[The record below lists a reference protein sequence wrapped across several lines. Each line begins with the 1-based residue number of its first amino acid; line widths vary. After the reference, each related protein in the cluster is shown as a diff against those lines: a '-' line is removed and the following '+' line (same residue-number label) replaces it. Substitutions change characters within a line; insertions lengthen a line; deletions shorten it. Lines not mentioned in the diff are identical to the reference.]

1 MLVLV
6 LGIIALEIAL
16 RLTPLPAALESA
28 PPASTEFL
36 DRHGRPLRTLLVDD
50 RRLSRQCDLTD
61 VAPHLIAAT
70 IGAEDARFRSHP
82 GVDPL
87 AIFRAVSD
95 AACGNGPTSG
105 ASTIT
110 QQLVKLAHPV
120 PRTLGNKLREMWLAL
135 AIERRWSKDRI
146 LTEYL
151 NRLDYGDLQ
160 TGIAAASRHY
170 LGKPPADLSAAE
182 AALLAALPNAPT
194 RLNPHEHFAAARAR
208 QQWVL
213 GRMLAG
219 DRLDAA
225 AYARASDEPILL
237 LPRTHEFE
245 APHFVNLLLTRRG
258 LVPSGG
264 GPVHTT
270 LDLDLNRFAER
281 TLAENLQ
288 RLIDKH
294 ATSGAVVVI
303 DNHSG
308 EVLALAGAG
317 ETNGAW
323 MPRSSGSTIKP
334 FTYLLAL
341 QNGAQPCTVV
351 PDVPT
356 SFATP
361 TGSYRP
367 NNYNHRFHGPVS
379 LRFALGNSLNVAAI
393 RVLELAGGPPV
404 LHRALRDVGITT
416 LDHPADY
423 YGLGLTLGNGEVRLL
438 ELANAFATL
447 GRLGMHQPYR
457 LLRKTGVPPVRED
470 SASRL
475 SANASTGW
483 KPDTVRLAFFDRKTG
498 VQPVRE
504 DSASRLSANA
514 STGWKPV
521 GHDRQDAYPP
531 ARRVFDAGAAFLL
544 ADMLSDNAARA
555 ASFGLGSWLTF
566 DFPVACK
573 TGTSSDYRDNWTI
586 GYTPEFTVAVW
597 VGNPDGTPMR
607 DITGVTGAA
616 PIMHE
621 LVEHLHTRFGTSWF
635 AQPPQVGT
643 FKTDPLTGRLAP
655 ADRRGGI
662 DEKCLRPPEAARPD
676 DYDAAGRVRL
686 AAEYGPWLASS
697 QNSLGSLVTIAT
709 SAPELRIIQPAPGSI
724 YYLDGDLP
732 QDSQWIPLR
741 AEAGGE
747 VRWSCASL
755 PFKTNAAGP
764 RMQIREGRHVIHA
777 SDAATGGQA
786 TTWIEVQPW

>member
-1 MLVLV
+1 MKTRLRKLCRRAALVLV
-6 LGIIALEIAL
+6 LGFIALEIAL
-16 RLTPLPAALESA
+16 RLTPLPAGLQSA

-36 DRHGRPLRTLLVDD
+36 DRHGRSLRTLLVDD
-50 RRLSRQCDLTD
+50 RRFSRQCDLTD
-61 VAPHLIAAT
+61 VSPPLVAAT
-70 IGAEDARFRSHP
+70 LGAEDARFRSHP

-87 AIFRAVSD
+87 AICRAVRD
-95 AACGNGPTSG
+95 AARRTVPTSG

-110 QQLVKLAHPV
+110 QQLVKLAQPV
-120 PRTLGNKLREMWLAL
+120 PRTFCNKVREMWLAL
-135 AIERRWSKDRI
+135 AVEHRWSKDRI

-160 TGIAAASRHY
+160 TGIAAATWHY
-170 LGKPPADLSAAE
+170 LGKPPSDLSAAE
-182 AALLAALPNAPT
+182 AALLAALPKAPT
-194 RLNPHEHFAAARAR
+194 RLNPHDDFAAARAR

-219 DRLDAA
+219 GSLDAA
-225 AYARASDEPILL
+225 ALARAIDEPLRL
-237 LPRTHEFE
+237 RPRAHEFE

-303 DNHSG
+303 DNRSG
-308 EVLALAGAG
+308 EVLALAGSG

-323 MPRSSGSTIKP
+323 MSRSSGSTIKP

-341 QNGAQPCTVV
+341 ENGAQPCTVV

-356 SFATP
+356 TFATP

-367 NNYNHRFHGPVS
+367 NNYNHRFHGPVT

-393 RVLELAGGPPV
+393 RTLELAGGPPA
-404 LHRALRDVGITT
+404 LHRALREVGITT

-447 GRLGMHQPYR
+447 GRLGMHRPYR
-457 LLRKTGVPPVRED
+457 LLGNTGFPPVRED

-475 SANASTGW
+475 SATEPTG
-483 KPDTVRLAFFDRKTG
+483 L
-498 VQPVRE
+498 QPI
-504 DSASRLSANA
+504 A
-514 STGWKPV
+514 P
-521 GHDRQDAYPP
+521 DRQDAYPP

-555 ASFGLGSWLTF
+555 ASFGLRSWLTF

-573 TGTSSDYRDNWTI
+573 TGTSSDYRDNWTV

-616 PIMHE
+616 PVMHD
-621 LVEHLHTRFGTSWF
+621 LIEHLHARFGTSWF
-635 AQPPQVGT
+635 AQPPQVDT

-655 ADRRGGI
+655 ADRRGTI
-662 DEKCLRPPEAARPD
+662 DEKCLQPPEPARPD
-676 DYDAAGRVRL
+676 DYDATSRVRL
-686 AAEYGPWLASS
+686 PAEYGPWLASS
-697 QNSLGSLVTIAT
+697 QNSLGTLVTLAT

-732 QDSQWIPLR
+732 PDSQWIPLR

-747 VRWSCASL
+747 VSWSCASL
-755 PFKTNAAGP
+755 PIKTTAAGP
-764 RMQIREGRHVIHA
+764 RMQIREGRHVILA
-777 SDAATGGQA
+777 ADAATGVQA
-786 TTWIEVQPW
+786 STWIEVKPW

>member
-1 MLVLV
+1 MSIRLRKPCRRALLVLV
-6 LGIIALEIAL
+6 PAIIALEIAL
-16 RLTPLPAALESA
+16 RLTPLPVALLSA
-28 PPASTEFL
+28 PPASTEFF
-36 DRHGRPLRTLLVDD
+36 DRHGQPLRTLLVDD
-50 RRLSRQCDLTD
+50 RRLSRQCDLSD
-61 VAPHLIAAT
+61 VSPHLITAT
-70 IGAEDARFRSHP
+70 LGAEDARFRSHP
-82 GVDPL
+82 GVAPL
-87 AIFRAVSD
+87 AICRAVRD
-95 AACGNGPTSG
+95 AARGNGPASG

-110 QQLVKLAHPV
+110 QQLVKLARPV
-120 PRTLGNKLREMWLAL
+120 PRTFANKLREMWLAL
-135 AIERRWSKDRI
+135 AVERRWDKDRI

-170 LGKPPADLSAAE
+170 LGKPPSDLSAAE

-194 RLNPHEHFAAARAR
+194 RLNPHDHFAAARAR

-219 DRLDAA
+219 GRLDAA
-225 AYARASDEPILL
+225 AYARAMNEPILL

-258 LVPSGG
+258 LVPPGG

-270 LDLDLNRFAER
+270 LDLELNRFAER

-303 DNHSG
+303 DNRSG
-308 EVLALAGAG
+308 EVLALAGSG

-323 MPRSSGSTIKP
+323 MPRSSGSTLKP

-341 QNGAQPCTVV
+341 EQDAHPCTVV

-367 NNYNHRFHGPVS
+367 NNYNHRFHGPVT

-393 RVLELAGGPPV
+393 RVLELAGGPPA

-447 GRLGMHQPYR
+447 ARLGMHQPYR
-457 LLRKTGVPPVRED
+457 LLAQT
-470 SASRL
+470 AS
-475 SANASTGW
+475 
-483 KPDTVRLAFFDRKTG
+483 
-498 VQPVRE
+498 QPVRQA
-504 DSASRLSANA
+504 SAS
-514 STGWKPV
+514 
-521 GHDRQDAYPP
+521 
-531 ARRVFDAGAAFLL
+531 RVFDAGAAFLL

-555 ASFGLGSWLTF
+555 ASFGLGSWLSF

-616 PIMHE
+616 PVMHE

-635 AQPPQVGT
+635 APPPQVNI

-662 DEKCLRPPEAARPD
+662 DEKCLRPPAAARPD
-676 DYDAAGRVRL
+676 DYDTAGRVRL
-686 AAEYGPWLASS
+686 PAEYGPWLASS
-697 QNSLGSLVTIAT
+697 QNSLGTLVTLAT

-777 SDAATGGQA
+777 SDAATGAQA
-786 TTWIEVQPW
+786 TTWIEVKPW

>member
-1 MLVLV
+1 MSIRLRKPCRRALLVLV
-6 LGIIALEIAL
+6 PAIITLEIAL
-16 RLTPLPAALESA
+16 RLTPLPVPLLSA

-36 DRHGRPLRTLLVDD
+36 DRHGQPLRTLLVDD

-61 VAPHLIAAT
+61 VSPHLITAT
-70 IGAEDARFRSHP
+70 LGAEDARFRSHP
-82 GVDPL
+82 GVDPI
-87 AIFRAVSD
+87 AICRAVRE
-95 AACGNGPTSG
+95 AARGNGPASG

-110 QQLVKLAHPV
+110 QQLVKLARPV
-120 PRTLGNKLREMWLAL
+120 PRTFANKLREMWLAL
-135 AIERRWSKDRI
+135 AVERRWDKDYI

-170 LGKPPADLSAAE
+170 LGKPPSDLSAAE

-194 RLNPHEHFAAARAR
+194 RLNPHDHFAAARAR
-208 QQWVL
+208 QRWVL

-219 DRLDAA
+219 GRLDAA
-225 AYARASDEPILL
+225 AYARAIDEPILL

-258 LVPSGG
+258 LVPPGG

-270 LDLDLNRFAER
+270 LDLELNRFAER
-281 TLAENLQ
+281 TLADNLQ

-303 DNHSG
+303 DNRSG
-308 EVLALAGAG
+308 EVLALAGSG

-323 MPRSSGSTIKP
+323 MPRSSGSTLKP

-341 QNGAQPCTVV
+341 EQDAHPCTVV

-367 NNYNHRFHGPVS
+367 NNYNHRFHGPVT

-393 RVLELAGGPPV
+393 RVLELAGGPPA

-447 GRLGMHQPYR
+447 ARLGMHHPYR
-457 LLRKTGVPPVRED
+457 LLRKTG
-470 SASRL
+470 
-475 SANASTGW
+475 
-483 KPDTVRLAFFDRKTG
+483 F
-498 VQPVRE
+498 QPVRE
-504 DSASRLSANA
+504 DSASRLSANEP
-514 STGWKPV
+514 TGWQPV
-521 GHDRQDAYPP
+521 VHDRQDACPP

-555 ASFGLGSWLTF
+555 ASFGLGSWLSF

-616 PIMHE
+616 PVMHE

-635 AQPPQVGT
+635 APPPQVNT

-662 DEKCLRPPEAARPD
+662 DEKCLRPPAAARPD
-676 DYDAAGRVRL
+676 DYDTADRVRL
-686 AAEYGPWLASS
+686 PAEYGPWLASS
-697 QNSLGSLVTIAT
+697 QNNLGTLVTLAT
-709 SAPELRIIQPAPGSI
+709 TAPELRIIQPAPGSV

-747 VRWSCASL
+747 VRWSCATL

-777 SDAATGGQA
+777 SDAATGAQA
-786 TTWIEVQPW
+786 STWIEVKPW